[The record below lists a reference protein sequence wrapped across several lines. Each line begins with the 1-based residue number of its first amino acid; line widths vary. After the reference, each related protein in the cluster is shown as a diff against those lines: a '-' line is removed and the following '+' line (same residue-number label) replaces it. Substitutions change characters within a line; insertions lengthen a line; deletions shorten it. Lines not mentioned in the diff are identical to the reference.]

1 MIQGG
6 TCTLVG
12 RVLSLTFD
20 TVGKLLWSGD
30 DRGYIFS
37 FLFDIASGKLTKEK
51 RSVAILNTQK
61 PITFLSNSYI
71 LLFGSLAVVCVLNM
85 LLFL

>member
-1 MIQGG
+1 MYQGG

-51 RSVAILNTQK
+51 RSVAIV
-61 PITFLSNSYI
+61 
-71 LLFGSLAVVCVLNM
+71 SLTY
-85 LLFL
+85 